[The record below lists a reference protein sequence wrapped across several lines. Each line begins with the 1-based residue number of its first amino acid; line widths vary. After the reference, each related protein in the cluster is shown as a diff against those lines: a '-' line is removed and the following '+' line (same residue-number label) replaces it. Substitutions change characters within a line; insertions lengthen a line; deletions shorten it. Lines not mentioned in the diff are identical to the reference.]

1 MKFGLL
7 LPNFGAVA
15 NGESIAASAR
25 LAEALGFDSVWTTD
39 HVLMPADMP
48 EPYGNLIESLVALT
62 IAATATESVQLGT
75 SIIVMPQREPVLLAK
90 QLAGIDVVSGGRL
103 ILGAGV
109 GWLEREFNYLS
120 ADYAQR
126 GPRFDEWLAL
136 MRALW
141 NGDGAFRGESVTIDD
156 VLFAPRPPR
165 GAGTPV
171 WIGGNSAHAIRR
183 AATLAQ
189 GWHPV
194 GLSAAEL
201 GAGLAEL
208 RRLSNGRAVTASLR
222 SNIELLA
229 PGESARGYSAPGHVP
244 RGGASEVVAELKAYQ
259 EAGLEYAVIWLFH
272 KSWDELEA
280 KINLFAEE
288 VLPNLKTSGAR
299 RS

>member
-7 LPNFGAVA
+7 LPNFGAIA
-15 NGESIAASAR
+15 GGETIAASAR

-62 IAATATESVQLGT
+62 IAATATERVQLGT

-109 GWLEREFNYLS
+109 GWLEQEFNYLG
-120 ADYAQR
+120 ADYAKR
-126 GPRFDEWLAL
+126 GARFDEWLAL

-141 NGDGAFRGESVTIDD
+141 NGDGAFTGESKAIDD
-156 VLFAPRPPR
+156 ALFAPQPPR
-165 GAGTPV
+165 GRGTPV
-171 WIGGNSAHAIRR
+171 WIGGNSSLAIRR
-183 AATLAQ
+183 AAEIAD

-194 GLSAAEL
+194 GLTPAEL
-201 GAGLAEL
+201 GDGLAEL
-208 RRLSNGRAVTASLR
+208 RGLANGRAVTASLR
-222 SNIELLA
+222 TNIELLA
-229 PGESARGYSAPGHVP
+229 RGESAQGYSAPGHVP
-244 RGGASEVVAELKAYQ
+244 RGNAGEVVAELKAYQ
-259 EAGLEYAVIWLFH
+259 DAGLEYAVIWLFH
-272 KSWDELEA
+272 ESWDELEA

-288 VLPNLKTSGAR
+288 VLPQF
-299 RS
+299 